1 MSHEPDRGRTRIN
14 AYLCMTKDVGVGGN
28 LFGGV
33 LMAWLD
39 EAAAIYAHQYTG
51 CARMVTLKYTELL
64 FKHPVKVND
73 IVELFA
79 ENPRQGRT
87 SITFELEG
95 SVKGNVVF
103 HTTCTFV
110 AIDEHGAPAPIPP
123 RTDA

>member
-1 MSHEPDRGRTRIN
+1 MTEKNDNLRTRVST
-14 AYLCMTKDVGVGGN
+14 YLCMTKDVGVGGN

-39 EAAAIYAHQYTG
+39 EAAAIFAHQHTG
-51 CARMVTLKYTELL
+51 CGRMVTLKYTELL

-73 IVELFA
+73 IVEIYA

-87 SITFELEG
+87 SITFDLEG
-95 SVKGNVVF
+95 TVEGNVVF

-110 AIDEHGAPAPIPP
+110 AIDDSGRPAPIPP
-123 RTDA
+123 RG